1 MNRLQYLITKVSTKI
16 EAISNTKKEM
26 RHLQEQIKI
35 DIISYNLLLPDLSD
49 VSGFLPISPD
59 DSHNNESLVYVKDLS
74 NDVKRMYH
82 EAEIKWNEIESK
94 GKVFV

>member
-1 MNRLQYLITKVSTKI
+1 VSTKI

-35 DIISYNLLLPDLSD
+35 DIISYNLLLPDLSVPD